1 MHPRAGVFLHLTSES
16 IGRKRVAKCLY
27 SASSPPW
34 EQTYL
39 PSFPN
44 PASLY
49 VLVVSITPKALP
61 MEENIGT
68 DWF

>member
-1 MHPRAGVFLHLTSES
+1 M
-16 IGRKRVAKCLY
+16 AKSLS
-27 SASSPPW
+27 SAPVSLW

-39 PSFPN
+39 PFFPN

-49 VLVVSITPKALP
+49 VLESITPKALP

-68 DWF
+68 GCF

>member
-1 MHPRAGVFLHLTSES
+1 ISSLSHRKWKRA
-16 IGRKRVAKCLY
+16 AKSLF
-27 SASSPPW
+27 SAPASLW

-49 VLVVSITPKALP
+49 VLESITPKALP
-61 MEENIGT
+61 MEENIVT
-68 DWF
+68 DCF